1 MIFYTYTYQGIVAIS
16 EILASIEQA
25 IGWLIVAVGAGIDV
39 ISMKTLRGAKT
50 MRFCKYCGTEIS
62 ETDELCPNCGRN
74 LKSASTNETT
84 QENSTIN
91 HIETVTKSIREHPK
105 FLFGIVALIVCVLIV
120 VIAVNPGNANIA
132 DVKQSCFRQ
141 RLLLFT

>member
-1 MIFYTYTYQGIVAIS
+1 
-16 EILASIEQA
+16 
-25 IGWLIVAVGAGIDV
+25 
-39 ISMKTLRGAKT
+39 

-120 VIAVNPGNANIA
+120 VIAVNPGKCKYSGCENKAVSGSDYCYSHKCAVESCNDSSVVFIKYFFKKKNIFVEDA
-132 DVKQSCFRQ
+132 QE
-141 RLLLFT
+141 